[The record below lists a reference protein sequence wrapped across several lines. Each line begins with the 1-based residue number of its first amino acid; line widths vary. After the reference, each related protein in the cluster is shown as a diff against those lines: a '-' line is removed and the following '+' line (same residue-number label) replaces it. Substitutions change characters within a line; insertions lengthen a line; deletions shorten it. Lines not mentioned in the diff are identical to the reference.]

1 MIKTTETYKAIDRNE
16 PTEIEALILDSVECL
31 KEKQIAY
38 LFTTE
43 QVNLLQECVENKLNI
58 VEFDGGYAIYGELT
72 NHSRKE
78 LKEIGE

>member
-1 MIKTTETYKAIDRNE
+1 MIKTTETYKTLDRNE
-16 PTEIEALILDSVECL
+16 PTNLEAILLDSVECL

-38 LFTTE
+38 LFTKE
-43 QVNLLQECVENKLNI
+43 QIEMLKACVEAELNI
-58 VEFDGGYAIYGELT
+58 VEFDGMYAVYDELT

>member
-43 QVNLLQECVENKLNI
+43 QIEMLKACVETELN
-58 VEFDGGYAIYGELT
+58 VEDIDGMYAVYDELT

-78 LKEIGE
+78 LKEARG

>member
-1 MIKTTETYKAIDRNE
+1 MIKTTETYATLDRNE
-16 PTEIEALILDSVECL
+16 PTNLEAILLDSVECL

-58 VEFDGGYAIYGELT
+58 VEFDGGYAVYDELT

>member
-43 QVNLLQECVENKLNI
+43 QIEMLKNCVETELNI
-58 VEFDGGYAIYGELT
+58 KEFDGMYAVYDELT